1 MNEEMA
7 MERLIEEM
15 LSKKVWAVVGATDNA
30 TKFGYKIYT
39 KLKRFGYEVYAI
51 NPMYQTVDG
60 DVCYPDLKSVGKE
73 IDCVNIVVGPERA
86 QKALEAVNEMGIKN
100 IWFQPGTFTPEIID
114 RSEVLGLNTVYYN
127 CVLVELDK
135 K

>member
-7 MERLIEEM
+7 MEKMIDDM
-15 LSKKVWAVVGATDNA
+15 LSKKTWAVVGATDNP
-30 TKFGYKIYT
+30 TKFGHKIYT
-39 KLKRFGYEVYAI
+39 KLKRFGYEVFPV

-60 DVCYPDLKSVGKE
+60 DTCYPSLEAIGKT
-73 IDCVNIVVGPERA
+73 IDCVNVVVAPERA
-86 QKALEAVNEMGIKN
+86 EKALESVYQLGIKN